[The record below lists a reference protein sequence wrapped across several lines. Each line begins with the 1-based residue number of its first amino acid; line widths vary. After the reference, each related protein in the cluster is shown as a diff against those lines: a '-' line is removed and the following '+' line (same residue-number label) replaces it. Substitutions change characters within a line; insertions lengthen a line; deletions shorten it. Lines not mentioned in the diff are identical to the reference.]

1 MKTREIINEFGI
13 GDVSNAARAS
23 MYRNLGIG
31 GDAAN
36 EIAAQQSF
44 VKRFTQQLKL
54 SNQSKT
60 ASIPNMITAYMAQ
73 HNWVANAEQSKMLQ
87 DLAAQA
93 QRNPKMYTQ
102 LAKEMWQVGQE
113 QIRDQNG
120 MVQGQGQGQQS
131 ADPSKLNLDGKPEA
145 IDPGT
150 KQIIAAISKLRGKHQ
165 INDLTKIAKKAMQ
178 MLYKLDPTAYK
189 KLYQQIMSG
198 KGPTPKTNNAGGGAF
213 ANMGS
218 ELSKYAPR
226 PAPKG
231 IENGQKRLS
240 NPDTID
246 DPNLTR
252 IINNPPQLGNARTK
266 QIANGR

>member
-31 GDAAN
+31 GEAGN
-36 EIAAQQSF
+36 EIAAQKNF
-44 VKRFTQQLKL
+44 VNRFTQQLKL

-73 HNWVANAEQSKMLQ
+73 HNWVASPEQSKMLQ
-87 DLAAQA
+87 DLAVQA
-93 QRNPKMYTQ
+93 QQNPKMYTQ

-120 MVQGQGQGQQS
+120 IVQGQGQQGVD
-131 ADPSKLNLDGKPEA
+131 ASKLNLDGQPEA
-145 IDPGT
+145 IDPST
-150 KQIIAAISKLRGKHQ
+150 KQIITAISKLKGKHQ
-165 INDLTKIAKKAMQ
+165 INDLTKIAKKSMQ
-178 MLYKLDPTAYK
+178 MLYKLDPNAYK
-189 KLYQQIMSG
+189 KLYQQIMTG
-198 KGPTPKTNNAGGGAF
+198 KGPTTKTNNAGAGAF

-231 IENGQKRLS
+231 IENGQKKLS
-240 NPDTID
+240 NPNTID

-266 QIANGR
+266 QIATGR